1 MGYFFTRDMR
11 EAKGQDFLTIKHECM
26 SVHEYSLKFT
36 QLYHYDP
43 KMVADMRR
51 RMSLFVV
58 WLSGFPN
65 KKGKAPVLIGDV
77 DIGRLMIHVQQ
88 VEDDKLRDRE
98 EFKNKRVK
106 ALGNES
112 GQQKSRVSRS
122 CVQHKHKRPTPSS
135 VHLHQGTKVTI
146 IVKIPRISKLYPHRL
161 KTVWHKGVLRLL
173 HVLSVVRATQ
183 WCVLMDQ
190 LVASSV
196 VRTIML

>member
-1 MGYFFTRDMR
+1 
-11 EAKGQDFLTIKHECM
+11 
-26 SVHEYSLKFT
+26 
-36 QLYHYDP
+36 
-43 KMVADMRR
+43 MVADMRR

-65 KKGKAPVLIGDV
+65 KKGKAPMLIGYV

-122 CVQHKHKRPTPSS
+122 SVQHKHKRPTPSS
-135 VHLHQGTKVTI
+135 VHLHQGTKTQDSMAQGGTKTPAC
-146 IVKIPRISKLYPHRL
+146 VKCGESH
-161 KTVWHKGVLRLL
+161 
-173 HVLSVVRATQ
+173 SVVRPNGSTGCFKCCKNNHVMRECPENRKGNGNGAIEPRLFRLKINFT
-183 WCVLMDQ
+183 LRELIIQ
-190 LVASSV
+190 LL
-196 VRTIML
+196 IL